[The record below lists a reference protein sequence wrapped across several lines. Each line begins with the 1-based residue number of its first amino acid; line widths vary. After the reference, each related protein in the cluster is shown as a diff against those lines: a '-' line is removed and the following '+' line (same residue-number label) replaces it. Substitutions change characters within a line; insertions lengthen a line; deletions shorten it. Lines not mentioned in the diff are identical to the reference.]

1 MAVCEGRRNSSLA
14 RWPPNPSQCW
24 ALTWRTIMSPWR
36 TIRPTLEDYWLGGPF
51 YLGRSVIHSLA

>member
-14 RWPPNPSQCW
+14 RWLPNPSHCW
-24 ALTWRTIMSPWR
+24 ALTWGTISPWR
-36 TIRPTLEDYWLGGPF
+36 TIRPALEDYWLDGPF